1 MKTKTN
7 TSKIVAHIVDN
18 ELLQPANPV
27 SVNLIGAGVTGSHVL
42 SALMMLNFML
52 TELGHPGLN
61 VRLFD
66 DDLIEKKNRL
76 RMLFTD
82 AEVGLHKSV
91 VLINR
96 INRAFGLNWKAVPEK
111 YCPEG
116 LKQSPELGMATIT
129 ITTVDSVDARFGVA
143 EILTQTRKSS
153 GYRRDRPKY
162 WLDFGNSRDSGQVIL
177 STVGEIKQP
186 ESKKFDTR
194 PLLRMVTDE
203 FPDLLKAG
211 EARDKGHN
219 CSTAS
224 ALEEQDLYNLYINAS
239 LAYQGTEIL
248 KKMFREGI
256 LFDRG
261 FFHNLKDYRTQPLRI
276 T

>member
-1 MKTKTN
+1 MKKKVNTLKT
-7 TSKIVAHIVDN
+7 VAHFVDN

-27 SVNLIGAGVTGSHVL
+27 SVNLIGAGGTGSHVL
-42 SALMMLNFML
+42 SALMRLNFML
-52 TELGHPGLN
+52 NQLGHPGLN

-66 DDLIEKKNRL
+66 DDIIEQKNRL

-82 AEVGLHKSV
+82 AEVGLHKAV

-96 INRAFGLNWKAVPEK
+96 INRAFGLNWKAIPEK
-111 YCPEG
+111 YNFET
-116 LKQSPELGMATIT
+116 LKAMPAMSMATIT
-129 ITTVDSVDARFGVA
+129 VTTVDAVDARFDVA
-143 EILTQTRKSS
+143 GILTLTRKSS
-153 GYRRDRPKY
+153 AYQRDCPKY

-186 ESKKFDTR
+186 KSKKFDTR
-194 PLLRMVTDE
+194 ATLRMITDE

-211 EARDKGHN
+211 EAKDRGHN

-224 ALEEQDLYNLYINAS
+224 ALEEQDLYINAS

-248 KKMFREGI
+248 KKMFRDGI
-256 LFDRG
+256 LFNRG

-276 T
+276 N

>member
-1 MKTKTN
+1 MKKKTN
-7 TSKIVAHIVDN
+7 TPKIVAHIVDN

-27 SVNLIGAGVTGSHVL
+27 SVNLIGAGGTGSHVL
-42 SALMMLNFML
+42 SALMRLNFML
-52 TELGHPGLN
+52 NELGHPGLN

-66 DDLIEKKNRL
+66 DDMIEKKNRL

-82 AEVGLHKSV
+82 AEVGLYKSV
-91 VLINR
+91 ILINR
-96 INRAFGLNWKAVPEK
+96 INRGFGLNWKAVPEK
-111 YCPEG
+111 YSPEG
-116 LKQSPELGMATIT
+116 LKQSPQLAMATIT
-129 ITTVDSVDARFGVA
+129 ISTVDSVDARFDIA
-143 EILTQTRKSS
+143 DILTQARKSS
-153 GYRRDRPKY
+153 GYRRDCPKY

-194 PLLRMVTDE
+194 PTLRMVTDE

-211 EARDKGHN
+211 EVKDKGHN

-224 ALEEQDLYNLYINAS
+224 ALEEQDLYINAS